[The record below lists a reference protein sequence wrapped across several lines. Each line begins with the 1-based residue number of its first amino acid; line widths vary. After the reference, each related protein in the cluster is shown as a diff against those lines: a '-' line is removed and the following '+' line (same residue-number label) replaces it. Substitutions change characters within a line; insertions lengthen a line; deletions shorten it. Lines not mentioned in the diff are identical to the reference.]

1 MDPVR
6 RMSSPRTLESPR
18 EDASWERKVAT
29 TIAMVAGLALV
40 VFAFKILLVL
50 FAGLLGALVL
60 NAAAKKVSTWT
71 RLPHVASVAAI
82 VVVGIATTIGLSFL
96 AAPTLA
102 KQVDT
107 LLRDLPAGA
116 HHVEEALRRTPI
128 AGPAVQKS
136 IEEPQPGS
144 TKEVVGAAMSTLGST
159 MELLGGLIVIF
170 FVAVYGAAQPELYR
184 DSALAI
190 TPAHARG
197 RMKRALG
204 AASQNLTRWLLG
216 RLVAMVFVAVTSSIA
231 FFLLKVPLALLFGL
245 LAGLLTFIEYAGAVV
260 SAIPPFIFAF
270 SRSPATAL
278 AVLGVFTAL
287 HVIEGYVLT
296 PLLARASV
304 KLPPAWTLSLQA
316 LMGMLLGPLG
326 LTFSTPLL
334 VVGVSA
340 ARAWRV
346 GEK

>member
-1 MDPVR
+1 MR
-6 RMSSPRTLESPR
+6 TPRTLDSSRQE
-18 EDASWERKVAT
+18 ASWERKVAT
-29 TIAMVAGLALV
+29 TIAMVAGLVLL

-60 NAAAKKVSTWT
+60 GTAARRLSSWT
-71 RLPHVASVAAI
+71 RLPQVASVAVL
-82 VVVGIATTIGLSFL
+82 VVLGIALTVAL
-96 AAPTLA
+96 AAALAPTLV
-102 KQVDT
+102 KQVNT
-107 LLRDLPAGA
+107 LMRDLPAGA
-116 HHVEEALRRTPI
+116 RHVEDALRRTPI

-136 IEEPQPGS
+136 IDEPAPGS
-144 TKEVVGAAMSTLGST
+144 TKEVVSAAIATAGST

-170 FVAVYGAAQPELYR
+170 FVAVYGAAQPEVYR
-184 DSALAI
+184 DTALALA
-190 TPAHARG
+190 PANARG
-197 RMKRALG
+197 RMKRVLG

-216 RLVAMVFVAVTSSIA
+216 RLIAMIFVAVTTSIA
-231 FFLLKVPLALLFGL
+231 FFLLKVPLALLFGM
-245 LAGLLTFIEYAGAVV
+245 LAGLLTFIEYVGAVV
-260 SAIPPFIFAF
+260 SAIPPLVFAF
-270 SRSPATAL
+270 SKSPATAL
-278 AVLGVFTAL
+278 AVFLVYCVL
-287 HVIEGYVLT
+287 HVIEGYLLT